1 MDRRDGDGMKKGFY
15 LNREQYKSVKRMDH
29 RKMEDFIFHVYSE
42 GYTDGKKAAGRDIK
56 LSDIAA
62 ALVDVKGIGTKK
74 TAEVM
79 RAISGLY
86 ER

>member
-42 GYTDGKKAAGRDIK
+42 DTRTAKKRRDGI
-56 LSDIAA
+56 
-62 ALVDVKGIGTKK
+62 
-74 TAEVM
+74 
-79 RAISGLY
+79 
-86 ER
+86 